1 MFRLDFFLKL
11 LENSAIPSGA
21 VISVRVNELIA
32 FSSIMKTISFLFL
45 HSSGNNSC
53 RATPP

>member
-21 VISVRVNELIA
+21 VISVRVNELIT

-45 HSSGNNSC
+45 HSSGNKS
-53 RATPP
+53 

>member
-1 MFRLDFFLKL
+1 MFRLDLFLKL

-21 VISVRVNELIA
+21 VISGRVNELIT

-45 HSSGNNSC
+45 HNSGNKSC
-53 RATPP
+53 RASPP